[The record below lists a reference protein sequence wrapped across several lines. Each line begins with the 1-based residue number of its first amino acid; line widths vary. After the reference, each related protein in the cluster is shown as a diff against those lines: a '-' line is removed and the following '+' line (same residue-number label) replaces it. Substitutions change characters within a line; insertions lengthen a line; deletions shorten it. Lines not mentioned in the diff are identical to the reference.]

1 MKKMFLTSSFKDSF
15 HYLEAF
21 AKEELRGKTVT
32 FIDTAS
38 LVEEMTHYV
47 DSAIDAFNQLG
58 MLIERLDIS
67 RQNRESIEKTIKKNQ
82 YIYVSGG
89 NTFYL
94 LQELKNKAV
103 DTILLSE
110 INKGKIYIGESAGSV
125 IMSPN
130 IAYIALADNSDKAA
144 NLSDYTGLNQLTGY
158 PVPHLNSAFL
168 GKEMNEIIK
177 CYQDKLELIPITDEQ
192 VVLFEND
199 TITII

>member
-1 MKKMFLTSSFKDSF
+1 MKKMFLTSSFKDNF

-110 INKGKIYIGESAGSV
+110 IYKGKIYIGESAGSV

-130 IAYIALADNSDKAA
+130 IAYIALADNSDKAP

-158 PVPHLNSAFL
+158 PVPHLNSSFL

-192 VVLFEND
+192 VILFEND

>member
-1 MKKMFLTSSFKDSF
+1 MKKMFLTSSFKDSL

-192 VVLFEND
+192 VILFEND